1 MQVCSYSDNYFWVNC
16 KTYLNDWQL
25 LFISWTSFPNSMSYV
40 LLDIVCSHTKLHR
53 SSVNILACM
62 IQTQEKGSFMYPSW
76 AHNTKVASTLV
87 NRKIKFCSS
96 VHKNATIFQLLFA
109 SMHAWYNFESY
120 AKVTYGPTSYSSDL
134 IGAFIHCIIWTL

>member
-1 MQVCSYSDNYFWVNC
+1 
-16 KTYLNDWQL
+16 
-25 LFISWTSFPNSMSYV
+25 
-40 LLDIVCSHTKLHR
+40 
-53 SSVNILACM
+53 M
-62 IQTQEKGSFMYPSW
+62 IQTQEKGSFMYRSW

-134 IGAFIHCIIWTL
+134 IGGVYTLYNMNTLEAETPTTLEYTNEKLVQLRNLSPVKLKCSAYMPYHNAPPIKW